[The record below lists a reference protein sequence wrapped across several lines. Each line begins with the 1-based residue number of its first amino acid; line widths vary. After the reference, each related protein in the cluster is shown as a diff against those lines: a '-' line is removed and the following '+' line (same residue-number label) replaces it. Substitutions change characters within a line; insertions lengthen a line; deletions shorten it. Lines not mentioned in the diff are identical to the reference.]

1 MGDVKHL
8 LLKNK
13 SKIEALN
20 DLEQK
25 IQDCFTKELNSNNS
39 AVEMKTQKLMN
50 IKTMLK
56 DLEIVGNEEVQD
68 IHWTE
73 Q

>member
-1 MGDVKHL
+1 
-8 LLKNK
+8 
-13 SKIEALN
+13 
-20 DLEQK
+20 
-25 IQDCFTKELNSNNS
+25 
-39 AVEMKTQKLMN
+39 MKTQKLMN

-73 Q
+73 